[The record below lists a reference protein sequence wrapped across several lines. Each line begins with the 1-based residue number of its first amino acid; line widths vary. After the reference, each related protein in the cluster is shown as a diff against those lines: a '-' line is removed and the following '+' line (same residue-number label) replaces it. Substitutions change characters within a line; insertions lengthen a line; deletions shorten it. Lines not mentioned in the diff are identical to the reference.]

1 MAENFVFFIVYLTGS
16 SSISD
21 ATALSFV
28 HKSTRYSYNCEA
40 GRERLIPALFISCH
54 CIIFKAIFRI
64 RAASLRLMIILA
76 AVWIV
81 ASAVRVI
88 SSPGR
93 ILTTSLR
100 LLAISSIVRIVAS
113 AVRAIPSHGRIL
125 AAGLWILTSSLWI
138 LAVARILAAPLRL
151 LTAARILAA
160 PLRILTS
167 ARVLAASLWLLT
179 ITSAIWIITTAIW
192 IITAAVR
199 IISSPGRIIAS
210 PLRILTS
217 SLRILTSPLRIL
229 TSARILASLRILTSS
244 LRILTSARILTASL
258 RILASSLRVL
268 AAPLRILAAS
278 LRIRSRAIW
287 SITDSG
293 IACIIG
299 ILTGTVDS
307 DRIPEQSKH
316 ICSNRK
322 NPVDIVSDGHIKS
335 EVDKSGDQQNER
347 AYGKHYDRYEP
358 QAFQGPAPL
367 LPAEQLCSNDRCR
380 KGASDDPEQRIDE
393 IYAGGCS
400 IKDINELPDQ
410 ICERQYSE
418 H

>member
-64 RAASLRLMIILA
+64 RAASLRLMIILT

-88 SSPGR
+88 SSSGR

-167 ARVLAASLWLLT
+167 AR
-179 ITSAIWIITTAIW
+179 
-192 IITAAVR
+192 
-199 IISSPGRIIAS
+199 
-210 PLRILTS
+210 
-217 SLRILTSPLRIL
+217 
-229 TSARILASLRILTSS
+229 ILASLRILTSS

-268 AAPLRILAAS
+268 AAPLRILAS